1 MFGLAKLPDGQR
13 LNRVA
18 GQIVVRLPYLLNV
31 TMYGC
36 KCIAIGAI
44 SIFAM
49 GCATTNSNATV
60 DSADADIAVVRGA
73 SRGTVLVSPTPVI
86 IRKVDGKAVSGAS
99 SSVRLSPGNHVLLVT
114 CYESMFSKNTH
125 ELTISVDA
133 GRTYDLISKIDPNKI
148 SDGTPDCEARLTP
161 RETK

>member
-1 MFGLAKLPDGQR
+1 MYRLTELPDGQR
-13 LNRVA
+13 LIRVV
-18 GQIVVRLPYLLNV
+18 GLMVVRLTYLWNV
-31 TMYGC
+31 IMRGC
-36 KCIAIGAI
+36 KCIAIGTI
-44 SIFAM
+44 SIFAL
-49 GCATTNSNATV
+49 GCATTSSNATV
-60 DSADADIAVVRGA
+60 DSADADVAVVRGA

-86 IRKVDGKAVSGAS
+86 IREVDGKKVSGAS

-133 GRTYDLISKIDPNKI
+133 GRTYDLISRIDPNKI
-148 SDGTPDCEARLTP
+148 SDATPDCEARLMP

>member
-1 MFGLAKLPDGQR
+1 MR
-13 LNRVA
+13 
-18 GQIVVRLPYLLNV
+18 
-31 TMYGC
+31 GC
-36 KCIAIGAI
+36 KYIAISAV
-44 SIFAM
+44 SICAM
-49 GCATTNSNATV
+49 GCATTSSNAAA
-60 DSADADIAVVRGA
+60 DSADVDVAVVRGA

-86 IRKVDGKAVSGAS
+86 IRKVDGKEVSGAS

-133 GRTYDLISKIDPNKI
+133 GRTYDLISRIEPNKI
-148 SDGTPDCEARLTP
+148 SDGTPDCEARLMP